1 MQSKIKFNRNEL
13 AGAFG
18 DIGTD
23 LPLIAGMILI
33 NNLSPSST
41 LIMFGLMQI
50 MSGCIYG
57 IPIAVQP
64 LKAMAAIML
73 AQKLDINLLYGAGLS
88 VGIIMLFLSITGLL
102 DKLARIITRPI
113 VRGIQ
118 LGLGLTL
125 VSLSMTKYLVSE
137 GIPGYILAGISFFI
151 VILLLDNKKYPPALI
166 VILIGLI
173 YAIIFHFHTKYF
185 NPGFGIQLP
194 NINQPTLHSIL
205 IGFILLGLPQI
216 PLSIGNSILAT
227 KQIIIDYFPEKN
239 ISAKKIGI
247 TYSLMNL
254 INPFLSGIPTC
265 HGAGGITGHYAFGAR
280 TGGSLMIYGSFYLIT
295 GIFFSKGFNNLVQIF
310 PLPTLGII
318 LFFEGIFL
326 IALLKDIMNSR
337 RNILIALIVGSACF
351 SLPYGYLILKKAF
364 HYKAFVVINITRKLS
379 QNDII
384 GEPRWKWRFA
394 H

>member
-23 LPLIAGMILI
+23 LPLITGMILI

-50 MSGCIYG
+50 ASGCIYG

-64 LKAMAAIML
+64 LKAMATLML
-73 AQKLDINLLYGAGLS
+73 AQKYDKSLLYGAGLS

-102 DKLARIITRPI
+102 DKLAHIISKSI

-125 VSLSMTKYLVSE
+125 VSLSMTKYIHSE
-137 GIPGYILAGISFFI
+137 GVPGYVLAGISFLI
-151 VILLLDNKKYPPALI
+151 VFFLLDNKKYPPALI

-173 YAIIFHFHTKYF
+173 YAVIFHFNVKHLD
-185 NPGFGIQLP
+185 PGFGVQLP
-194 NINQPTLHSIL
+194 TINQPSLHSIL
-205 IGFILLGLPQI
+205 IGFLLLGLPQI
-216 PLSIGNSILAT
+216 PLSLGNSILAT
-227 KQIIIDYFPEKN
+227 KQTIIDYFPEKN
-239 ISAKKIGI
+239 ISAKKIGL

-265 HGAGGITGHYAFGAR
+265 HGAGGVTGHYTFGAR
-280 TGGSLMIYGSFYLIT
+280 TGGSLIIYGSLYLIT
-295 GIFFSKGFNNLVQIF
+295 GLFFGKGFNNLVHIF
-310 PLPTLGII
+310 PLPVLGVI

-326 IALLKDIMNSR
+326 MALIKDIMDSK

-351 SLPYGYLILKKAF
+351 SLPYGYLIGILIGFFLDLFTKP
-364 HYKAFVVINITRKLS
+364 RPLS
-379 QNDII
+379 
-384 GEPRWKWRFA
+384 P
-394 H
+394 